1 MLPKIIR
8 LPYFEIFPFHLL
20 WISENTGGIS
30 RERDNDDIEHIYI
43 KWSRGPQCP
52 SFTSTGFGAEPVIS
66 ETPWQR
72 SAYEGRGPWNG
83 RDGPG
88 ASGGGSGTRATR
100 PSAADR
106 SRRRTKRPIQ
116 MIIISPEWPCRARRP
131 PPRPAT
137 IRIGC
142 CSCRRF
148 SPSRATPSPPSSFLP
163 SAPFLLPRFLAELPK
178 QITREPAQRRSCK
191 GPRKVALSAASI
203 WLFFS
208 FFFQVSIDDLILLP
222 QERERERWIHF
233 LSKDCVWP
241 SNKSQFEDQG
251 NVKKNNSGIL
261 WPQLYLR
268 QNSDFFFSF
277 LPEVRGKERNLSTRS
292 TRMDRLPSVRSL
304 YRGLLIS
311 NDLLGWPAAFR
322 GKEKEEGRSSI
333 E

>member
-43 KWSRGPQCP
+43 YIKWSRGPQCP
-52 SFTSTGFGAEPVIS
+52 SFTSIGFGAEPVIS

-222 QERERERWIHF
+222 QERERERDGFISYQRTACGRQTKANSRIKGT
-233 LSKDCVWP
+233 LKKTTLGYCGP
-241 SNKSQFEDQG
+241 SCTFGK
-251 NVKKNNSGIL
+251 I
-261 WPQLYLR
+261 PI
-268 QNSDFFFSF
+268 FFFPFSPR
-277 LPEVRGKERNLSTRS
+277 LEERKGIFQ
-292 TRMDRLPSVRSL
+292 PVQHAWIASL
-304 YRGLLIS
+304 LCGH
-311 NDLLGWPAAFR
+311 
-322 GKEKEEGRSSI
+322 SI
-333 E
+333 EAY

>member
-1 MLPKIIR
+1 MTSNI
-8 LPYFEIFPFHLL
+8 Y
-20 WISENTGGIS
+20 
-30 RERDNDDIEHIYI
+30 IYI

-52 SFTSTGFGAEPVIS
+52 SFTSIGFGAEPVIS

-72 SAYEGRGPWNG
+72 SAYAGRGPWNG

-208 FFFQVSIDDLILLP
+208 FFFQVSFERRFNFITVMREMDSFLIKGRLRVAKQKPIRGSLKKTT
-222 QERERERWIHF
+222 
-233 LSKDCVWP
+233 LGYCGP
-241 SNKSQFEDQG
+241 SCTFGK
-251 NVKKNNSGIL
+251 I
-261 WPQLYLR
+261 PI
-268 QNSDFFFSF
+268 FFFPFSPR
-277 LPEVRGKERNLSTRS
+277 LEERKGIFQ
-292 TRMDRLPSVRSL
+292 PVQHAWIASL
-304 YRGLLIS
+304 LCGH
-311 NDLLGWPAAFR
+311 
-322 GKEKEEGRSSI
+322 SI
-333 E
+333 EAY